1 MKDAGIDMLPM
12 KFMEPEEQ
20 YWCICYK
27 KTITKWKFLLKYM
40 KNYSQ
45 IAEEPRFIPWTFL
58 LWGKTSTDYINTLNS
73 KPSKSHEFI
82 CPKIQSGSI
91 AYK

>member
-1 MKDAGIDMLPM
+1 
-12 KFMEPEEQ
+12 
-20 YWCICYK
+20 
-27 KTITKWKFLLKYM
+27 M

-58 LWGKTSTDYINTLNS
+58 LWGKTSTDYKYTLNS
-73 KPSKSHEFI
+73 IPSKSHEFI